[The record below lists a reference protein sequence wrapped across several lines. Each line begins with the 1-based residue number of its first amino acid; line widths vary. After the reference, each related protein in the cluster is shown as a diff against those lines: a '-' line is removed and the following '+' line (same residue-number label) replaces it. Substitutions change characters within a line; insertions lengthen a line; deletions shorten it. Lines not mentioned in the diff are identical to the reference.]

1 MAKTKTTNLLSI
13 PMWID
18 DIKKSGGFKMTR
30 LSYFVAEADEP
41 SDDCSV
47 MLGKV
52 NIPVIIC
59 GLNIA
64 ISQPSRRKR
73 RFESA
78 DELDKLFDYIEEEC
92 ALSIE
97 TPDLWLPNGLLKS
110 KHSPKRGDVYRIKQ
124 RLFTAAL
131 AFRTGRSNQ
140 KDFEKWCE
148 KTREK
153 ATYSDKETKVFAN
166 WSTMQTE
173 QAKAIYESKK
183 LSGRYMKY

>member
-1 MAKTKTTNLLSI
+1 
-13 PMWID
+13 MWID
-18 DIKKSGGFKMTR
+18 DIKKAGGFKMTR

-41 SDDCSV
+41 TDDCAV
-47 MLGKV
+47 ILGKA

-59 GLNIA
+59 GLSIA
-64 ISQPSRRKR
+64 ICQPSSAKR

-78 DELDKLFDYIEEEC
+78 AELDKLFDYIEDKC

-97 TPDLWLPNGLLKS
+97 TPDLWLPNGLFES

-131 AFRTGRSNQ
+131 AFRTSRSNQ
-140 KDFEKWCE
+140 KDFEQWCV
-148 KTREK
+148 KSREK
-153 ATYSDKETKVFAN
+153 PTYSDKETKVFAK

-173 QAKAIYESKK
+173 HAKRIYETKK
-183 LSGRYMKY
+183 LSGCYMEY